1 MHNKAVK
8 LTNNVN
14 LQVDPSLQKLIKQ
27 LAKGGIITFIGRI
40 AEGYVVLT
48 RGLKCNNRVRK
59 TTNNFGKGKE
69 TLLIHRKAFLM
80 EDVKPFIN
88 STDIKEI
95 LRNINTNGNHLRN
108 LHMFFESLTS
118 ILPLGR
124 GFMAQPT
131 YWDLRDRGTYSFRG
145 FIAYKPWSLCPS
157 LFYMGFNNTFMR
169 NIN

>member
-1 MHNKAVK
+1 
-8 LTNNVN
+8 
-14 LQVDPSLQKLIKQ
+14 
-27 LAKGGIITFIGRI
+27 
-40 AEGYVVLT
+40 VVLT
-48 RGLKCNNRVRK
+48 RGLKCNDRVRK

-80 EDVKPFIN
+80 EDIKPFIN

-95 LRNINTNGNHLRN
+95 LRDINTNGNHLRN
-108 LHMFFESLTS
+108 LHMFFESLIS

-131 YWDLRDRGTYSFRG
+131 YWDLRDRGTYSSRG